1 MSLPL
6 KGKPYYQRATKVP
19 FTRGFGVKSKEKSF
33 NNKTTY

>member
-6 KGKPYYQRATKVP
+6 KGKPYYQRATKV
-19 FTRGFGVKSKEKSF
+19 RGDLGVKSKEKSF